1 MKEKRMVSQQKRKRK
16 RSKNFRS
23 LLSILSAAVIFSYG
37 ILSFIGCEKK
47 PESPVPLRGKITEK
61 KPIKTKKRI
70 STDEK
75 EERRDKPLYVYNPQG
90 KRDPFR
96 PFILATTQG
105 KKEENVKG
113 RTPLERYQLS
123 QLKVV
128 GIIWG
133 ESDHM
138 NTAMVE
144 DPISNGYIL
153 KRGTRIGRNNGRVI
167 QILNDRVVV
176 REKYRDYFGKMTS
189 RKTSLKLHLEEE
201 GEIQ

>member
-1 MKEKRMVSQQKRKRK
+1 MVSQQKRKR
-16 RSKNFRS
+16 SKIFRS

-37 ILSFIGCEKK
+37 ILVFTGCEKK
-47 PESPVPLRGKITEK
+47 PESSVPLRGKITEK
-61 KPIKTKKRI
+61 KPIKEKKKRI
-70 STDEK
+70 SKEEK
-75 EERRDKPLYVYNPQG
+75 EEKRDKPLYTYNPQG

-96 PFILATTQG
+96 PFILATIQG

-144 DPISNGYIL
+144 DPIANGYIL
-153 KRGTRIGRNNGRVI
+153 KRGTRVGRNNGRVI
-167 QILNDRVVV
+167 QILEDRVVV